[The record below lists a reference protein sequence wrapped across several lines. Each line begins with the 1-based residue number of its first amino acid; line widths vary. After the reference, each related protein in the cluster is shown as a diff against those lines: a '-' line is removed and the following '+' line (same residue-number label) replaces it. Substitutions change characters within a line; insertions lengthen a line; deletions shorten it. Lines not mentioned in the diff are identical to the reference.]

1 MAERMDPKLAESS
14 GEHSPGAHLRQA
26 REAANMSIAEVADAL
41 FLHPDK
47 IEALESDAFEPLAA
61 PTFVRGYLRG
71 YARLLGLP
79 SAPILEMY
87 DRQGFGP
94 PPLALETSEPKQAH
108 TSDLP
113 IRLATYAVGAVLVL
127 LVGLWWWSQRDTGFD
142 LGDDLLGWW
151 SDAAAGLS
159 FPGAEAPATAPAG
172 DEADRG
178 SSATA
183 PDRIGAPS
191 RRDEPPAFPSAEGSA
206 TAGFPPDAPVPNGS
220 GAGGRTVATAPDR
233 AGGPAHQDREPP
245 VSPPVDGPA
254 TAGFPPDAPA
264 PDDSGAG
271 GRIIAMTPDRA
282 GGPAQSADPPA
293 SASADDPATAGI
305 PPDAPAPD
313 GGDAGGRTVAMAPD
327 RAGGQLHQ
335 DADPPASAPAEGPAI
350 AGTGPVPAEG
360 AGPGSMTDRGTSTA
374 PGPRPEVAAGADPA
388 TVADPDDAGR
398 PQAPAPRETHAVATD
413 GPEATAAPGAA
424 APPSIP
430 GASPSRTDSAPPNA
444 AAVAPPVV
452 ETAQPGLVLAFAHE
466 SWVEVFDRERN
477 RLFFGLVQPGRV
489 LDFDGP
495 QPFDVLL
502 GNSKDVR
509 VVIDGEAFDHTPYVR
524 HSVARF
530 NVGAAPAGGADAA
543 GRSDTV
549 AADAGDSREAPPRP
563 RDGLRDGPRDDNAR

>member
-26 REAANMSIAEVADAL
+26 REAANMSVAEVADAL

-127 LVGLWWWSQRDTGFD
+127 LVGLWWWSQRDAGFD
-142 LGDDLLGWW
+142 LGDNLLGWW

-191 RRDEPPAFPSAEGSA
+191 RRDGPPALPPAEGPA
-206 TAGFPPDAPVPNGS
+206 TAGVPPDATAPDGS
-220 GAGGRTVATAPDR
+220 DSAGRTVAMAPDR
-233 AGGPAHQDREPP
+233 AGGPTHQDREPP
-245 VSPPVDGPA
+245 VSPPAEGPA

-264 PDDSGAG
+264 PDGSGAG
-271 GRIIAMTPDRA
+271 GRIIAMTPDRT
-282 GGPAQSADPPA
+282 GGPAQSAEPPA
-293 SASADDPATAGI
+293 SAS
-305 PPDAPAPD
+305 
-313 GGDAGGRTVAMAPD
+313 
-327 RAGGQLHQ
+327 
-335 DADPPASAPAEGPAI
+335 AEGPAI

-360 AGPGSMTDRGTSTA
+360 AGPGSTTDRGASAA

-388 TVADPDDAGR
+388 TVADPDEARR

-430 GASPSRTDSAPPNA
+430 GASPSGTDSALPDI
-444 AAVAPPVV
+444 AAVTSPVV

-549 AADAGDSREAPPRP
+549 AADAADSREAPPRP
-563 RDGLRDGPRDDNAR
+563 RDDPRDDNAR